1 MQDYYKYK
9 SAILVANEEKDKE
22 ALRAIQKQLIV
33 RYGLENEDVIALLK
47 LLKAEILYITVKEIV
62 SSNGKARS

>member
-1 MQDYYKYK
+1 MQRMTTKDYYKYK

-47 LLKAEILYITVKEIV
+47 LFKYTV
-62 SSNGKARS
+62 